1 MKIQKSRVFF
11 SFPGK
16 IYVFEVISP
25 LDNFSREKAIF
36 RSRAGSW
43 QAAGCARSKERTAGL
58 PSGFVIRLSPPRSR
72 SRFRNRRPA
81 AERAYA
87 DNLTNSPR
95 PANLRACGQ
104 SVRNLQQVIG
114 SAVLCPEN

>member
-25 LDNFSREKAIF
+25 LDNFSREK
-36 RSRAGSW
+36 RSSGARPAPGK
-43 QAAGCARSKERTAGL
+43 QPAAPLQKERTAGL
-58 PSGFVIRLSPPRSR
+58 LSGFAIRLSPPRCR

-81 AERAYA
+81 AERTYA

-95 PANLRACGQ
+95 SCKSPGLRAI
-104 SVRNLQQVIG
+104 S
-114 SAVLCPEN
+114 S